1 MNDEK
6 DLKEQLSVYKTLLI
20 CFCCIWIIA
29 LAVGIYLG
37 CQTKWSI
44 GLWLGFGF
52 VMSFSVVIPV
62 QLGLDLKDVL
72 WELDLLNLDKTITY
86 LNKIGVFDAKIE
98 KEIKMNFS
106 IPDLVCQIYDE
117 RDKIFID
124 IIKKD
129 VEENP
134 EYYKGIDLITIS
146 REELKDLLIKG
157 KKYNKLQ
164 NDLKFSNEN
173 FDMLMKRYENL
184 KADLQNEASNAEFYK
199 SERDNLERTL
209 EELREACDNFIC
221 EFDSQDHIMY
231 GYNLPYETRY
241 SIIKQRIE
249 EFEDEINGERD

>member
-6 DLKEQLSVYKTLLI
+6 DLENQALVYKTLLI

-52 VMSFSVVIPV
+52 VMSFSVIIPV

-72 WELDLLNLDKTITY
+72 WRLYLLNLDKTMEY
-86 LNKIGVFDAKIE
+86 LNNLE
-98 KEIKMNFS
+98 KEIKMDFS
-106 IPDLVCQIYDE
+106 IPDLVCHIYDE

-124 IIKKD
+124 VIKKD
-129 VEENP
+129 IEENP
-134 EYYKGIDLITIS
+134 EYYKGVDIITIS

-173 FDMLMKRYENL
+173 FDMLMKRYEKL
-184 KADLQNEASNAEFYK
+184 KNDLQNEASNAEFYK

-209 EELREACDNFIC
+209 EELREACDDFITNFKI
-221 EFDSQDHIMY
+221 FDNTMDS
-231 GYNLPYETRY
+231 YNANYTQRYEML
-241 SIIKQRIE
+241 KNRIE
-249 EFEDEINGERD
+249 EFEDEINGEGN

>member
-6 DLKEQLSVYKTLLI
+6 DLKEQLSVYQTLLI

-52 VMSFSVVIPV
+52 VMSFIVVIPV

-72 WELDLLNLDKTITY
+72 WKLDLLNLDKTIEY
-86 LNKIGVFDAKIE
+86 LDNLE
-98 KEIKMNFS
+98 KEIKMDFS
-106 IPDLVCQIYDE
+106 IPDLVCHIYDE

-124 IIKKD
+124 VIKKD
-129 VEENP
+129 IEDNP
-134 EYYKGIDLITIS
+134 EYYKGIDVVTIS
-146 REELKDLLIKG
+146 REELRDLLIKG
-157 KKYNKLQ
+157 REYNELQ

-184 KADLQNEASNAEFYK
+184 KDDLQNEAS
-199 SERDNLERTL
+199 ERDNLDRTL
-209 EELREACDNFIC
+209 EELRKACDVLITNVKTCDALMHFC
-221 EFDSQDHIMY
+221 DT
-231 GYNLPYETRY
+231 PYAQRY
-241 SIIKQRIE
+241 EVLKTRIE